1 MLFYKIEGN
10 EGTWLTIIHGLF
22 GSLDNWQTLARQW
35 SHSYKVLSIDVR
47 NHGRSP
53 HYNTMS
59 YDEMIE
65 DILEIFKFLNIDQSV
80 ILGHSMGGKIAMHL
94 AAKHPEKIEKLII
107 ADVAPFAYEPKH
119 NEIFEILSSIQ
130 FEKYENR
137 KDIEQYILSKMP
149 NDFATAQF
157 ILKNI
162 KRNEDNMKFEFKFN
176 LNVLKLNYQNII
188 SYVPSIGFKEKV
200 LFLAGEKSDYITSS
214 TTIHL
219 FDLYPNAEIE
229 IIKNA
234 GHWVHAENPSEV
246 YEKVNAFINN

>member
-1 MLFYKIEGN
+1 MLFYKIEGT

-22 GSLDNWQTLARQW
+22 GSLDNWQTLARHW
-35 SHSYKVLSIDVR
+35 SKSYKVLSIDVR

-53 HYNTMS
+53 HHESMS

-65 DILEIFKFLNIDQSV
+65 DILEIFKFLKIENSV

-94 AAKHPEKIEKLII
+94 AAKQPNKVQKLII
-107 ADVAPFAYEPKH
+107 GDVAPFAYEPKH
-119 NEIFEILSSIQ
+119 SDIFDILSSIH
-130 FEKYENR
+130 FEKYDNR

-162 KRNEDNMKFEFKFN
+162 KRNDSSMNFEFKFN
-176 LNVLKLNYQNII
+176 LNVLKLSYQNII
-188 SYVPSIGFKEKV
+188 SYVPTIGFDKKV

-234 GHWVHAENPSEV
+234 GHWIHAENPTEV
-246 YEKVNAFINN
+246 YEKVNAFINK

>member
-10 EGTWLTIIHGLF
+10 EGPWLTIIHGLF

-35 SHSYKVLSIDVR
+35 SHSLRVLSLDVR

-53 HYNTMS
+53 HYNSMS
-59 YDEMIE
+59 YDEMID
-65 DILEIFKFLNIDQSV
+65 DIIEVLNFLKIENTV

-94 AAKHPEKIEKLII
+94 AGIYPERIQKLII

-162 KRNEDNMKFEFKFN
+162 KRNDESMAFEFKFN
-176 LNVLKLNYQNII
+176 LNVLKRSYQNII
-188 SYVPSIGFKEKV
+188 SYVPNKGYKENV
-200 LFLAGEKSDYITSS
+200 LFLAGEKSDYISSS

-234 GHWVHAENPSEV
+234 GHWIHAENPSEV
-246 YEKVNAFINN
+246 YEKVKEFINN

>member
-10 EGTWLTIIHGLF
+10 EGPWLTIIHGLF

-35 SHSYKVLSIDVR
+35 SHSFRVLSLDVR

-53 HYNTMS
+53 HYNSMS
-59 YDEMIE
+59 YDEMID
-65 DILEIFKFLNIDQSV
+65 DIIEVFNFLKIENTV

-94 AAKHPEKIEKLII
+94 AGICPDRIQKLII

-162 KRNEDNMKFEFKFN
+162 KRNDESMAFEFKFN
-176 LNVLKLNYQNII
+176 LNVLKRSYQNII
-188 SYVPSIGFKEKV
+188 SYVPNKGYKENV
-200 LFLAGEKSDYITSS
+200 LFLAGEKSDYISSS

-234 GHWVHAENPSEV
+234 GHWIHAENPSEV
-246 YEKVNAFINN
+246 YEKVKEFINN

>member
-10 EGTWLTIIHGLF
+10 EGPWLTIIHGLF

-35 SHSYKVLSIDVR
+35 SHSFRVLSLDVR

-53 HYNTMS
+53 HYNSMS
-59 YDEMIE
+59 YDEMID
-65 DILEIFKFLNIDQSV
+65 DIIEVLNFLKIENTV

-94 AAKHPEKIEKLII
+94 AGIYPERIQKLII

-162 KRNEDNMKFEFKFN
+162 KRNEESMAFEFKFN
-176 LNVLKLNYQNII
+176 LNVLKRSYQNII
-188 SYVPSIGFKEKV
+188 SYVPNKGYKENV
-200 LFLAGEKSDYITSS
+200 LFLAGEKSDYISSS

-234 GHWVHAENPSEV
+234 GHWIHAENPSEV
-246 YEKVNAFINN
+246 YEKVKEFINN

>member
-10 EGTWLTIIHGLF
+10 EGPWLTIIHGLF

-35 SHSYKVLSIDVR
+35 SHSFRVLSLDVR

-53 HYNTMS
+53 HYNSMS
-59 YDEMIE
+59 YDEMID
-65 DILEIFKFLNIDQSV
+65 DIIEVLNFLKIENTV

-94 AAKHPEKIEKLII
+94 AGIYPERIQKLII

-162 KRNEDNMKFEFKFN
+162 KRNDESMAFEFKFN
-176 LNVLKLNYQNII
+176 LNVLKRSYQNII
-188 SYVPSIGFKEKV
+188 SYVPNKGYKENV
-200 LFLAGEKSDYITSS
+200 LFLAGEKSDYISSS

-234 GHWVHAENPSEV
+234 GHWIHAENPSEV
-246 YEKVNAFINN
+246 YEKVKEFINN